1 MSDDA
6 VTAVSNDN
14 LILVVGE
21 SAAGKSVSLKGLRN
35 PEGVSYAN
43 CESGKKLPFKS
54 GFKEFVI
61 TDPYQVYTMF
71 DWLENEKRKDK
82 YHTAVVDTV
91 NFMMDMYESVH
102 VVGSKNTMG
111 AWGDYGQFFRNLMQQ
126 KVASST
132 KNVIMLAHVIGSL
145 NEELGYME
153 YTTPM
158 KGALKGKVEAF
169 FSQIIG
175 ARRVPL
181 RTLEGFENPL
191 LTITPRDEQL
201 GFKHVF
207 QTQLTKETV
216 GWRIRGPMD
225 MWSYEETFIN
235 NDVQLV
241 LDRTHE
247 YYGTTPN

>member
-1 MSDDA
+1 MTDEVA
-6 VTAVSNDN
+6 IAHVSNDN
-14 LILVVGE
+14 LILIVGE
-21 SAAGKSVSLKGLRN
+21 SAAGKSVGLKNLRN
-35 PEGVSYAN
+35 PEGVFYAN
-43 CESGKKLPFKS
+43 CESGKKLPFRSK
-54 GFKEFVI
+54 FKEKII
-61 TDPYQVYTMF
+61 TDPYAIYTLF
-71 DWLENEKRKDK
+71 QGLEQGKAKNK
-82 YHTAVVDTV
+82 YHTAVIDTIT
-91 NFMMDMYESVH
+91 FMMDMFESQH
-102 VVGSKNTMG
+102 VIGATNTMA

-126 KVASST
+126 YVAPSS
-132 KNVIMLAHVIGSL
+132 KNIIMLSHIVGTL

-153 YTTPM
+153 YIVPI

-181 RTLEGFENPL
+181 RVLEGYENPL

-216 GWRIRGPMD
+216 GWRIRGPME
-225 MWSYEETFIN
+225 MWTYEETFID

-241 LDRTHE
+241 LDRTHQ
-247 YYGTTPN
+247 YYNS